1 MLTNHATEQKKLK
14 EKEIISLM
22 ISVYCRGTGHA
33 KDDLCDS
40 CRALEKYSLKRI
52 EICPHTDTKTFCSAC
67 KTHCFAPEE
76 REKIR
81 TVMRYSGPRMLFH
94 HPIKLIK
101 HLIQG

>member
-1 MLTNHATEQKKLK
+1 MPNSTVEQKKLK

-22 ISVYCRGTGHA
+22 ISIYCKGNGHT
-33 KDDLCDS
+33 KVGLCDS
-40 CRALEKYSLKRI
+40 CEALEKYSLRRI
-52 EICPHTDTKTFCSAC
+52 EICPYSDTKTFCSAC

-94 HPIKLIK
+94 NPVMLLK
-101 HLIQG
+101 HLILG